1 MKLVQLTASLNNKL
15 KKKKFQ
21 VCHHRDPSSIPDQ
34 SMWVLW
40 WPKWHWDMFFS
51 KYSIFLCLCHSTC
64 VPWTFIHP
72 SITSAFIFTNDK
84 SIKQHT

>member
-34 SMWVLW
+34 SMWVL
-40 WPKWHWDMFFS
+40 
-51 KYSIFLCLCHSTC
+51 
-64 VPWTFIHP
+64 
-72 SITSAFIFTNDK
+72 
-84 SIKQHT
+84 